1 MHLTFELEILRMKT
15 LLRTLPALVLLAL
28 VSVASAATP
37 PSSESTDLTLRHL
50 TLTRSAP
57 AANASVAPPSEI
69 RLWFSQEPQRGSTSI
84 TLTAPGG
91 GEVEVGDVTV
101 DPEDNRVFA
110 SAISSPLP
118 AGSYV
123 VAWRTMASDGHV
135 IRGDFRFVVT
145 AD

>member
-1 MHLTFELEILRMKT
+1 MHLSFELEIIRMKT
-15 LLRTLPALVLLAL
+15 VLRALSALGLLAL

-37 PSSESTDLTLRHL
+37 APGESDLALRHL
-50 TLTRSAP
+50 TLSRSAP
-57 AANASVAPPSEI
+57 AANASVAPPTEI

-84 TLTAPGG
+84 TLTGPGG
-91 GEVEVGDVTV
+91 GEVEVGDVAV
-101 DPEDNRVFA
+101 DPENSQVFA
-110 SAISSPLP
+110 SAVSNPLA

-135 IRGDFRFVVT
+135 VRGDFRFVVA